1 MTASYVEALLG
12 ILLSAVL
19 TENFILVKFYG
30 ICPFMG
36 VSKKIDTALGMGM
49 AVTFVMALA
58 SAACFVVNKLLVA
71 LGLSYMQTVAFILVI
86 ASIVQ
91 VVEMFLKKAVP
102 ALYKA
107 LGVFLPLITT
117 NCAVLGVVLVN
128 VQNNYNFLISVI
140 NGAAGGLGFTLA
152 IVLFASLR
160 ERVDK
165 AECPESFKGYPLALI
180 AAGFLALAFMG
191 FSGLSIS

>member
-1 MTASYVEALLG
+1 MAQQIIGILIAALL
-12 ILLSAVL
+12 SQ
-19 TENFILVKFYG
+19 NFILVKFYG

-58 SAACFVVNKLLVA
+58 SFACYWVYQLL
-71 LGLSYMQTVAFILVI
+71 LLLELTYMQTVAFILVI

-91 VVEMFLKKAVP
+91 VVEMFLKKMVP

-128 VQNNYNFLISVI
+128 VAEGYDVLISTV

-152 IVLFASLR
+152 IVLFASVR

-165 AECPESFKGYPLALI
+165 AECPESFKGFPIALI
-180 AAGFLALAFMG
+180 TAGLLALAFMG
-191 FSGLSIS
+191 FSGLSIF

>member
-1 MTASYVEALLG
+1 MELDVQALLG

-58 SAACFVVNKLLVA
+58 SAACFAVNLVLIA
-71 LGLSYMQTVAFILVI
+71 LGLQYMQTVAFILVI

-91 VVEMFLKKAVP
+91 VVEMFLKKMVP

-128 VQNNYNFLISVI
+128 VQEGYNFLFSVL

-152 IVLFASLR
+152 IVLFASVR
-160 ERVDK
+160 ERVNK
-165 AECPESFKGYPLALI
+165 ADCPECFKGYPLALI
-180 AAGFLALAFMG
+180 AAGLLALAFMG